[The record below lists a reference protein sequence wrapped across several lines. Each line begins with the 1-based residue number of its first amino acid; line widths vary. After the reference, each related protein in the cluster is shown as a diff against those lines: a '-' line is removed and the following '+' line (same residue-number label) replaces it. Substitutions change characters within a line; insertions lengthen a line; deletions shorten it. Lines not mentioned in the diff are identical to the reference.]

1 MPEMIEVQIDSV
13 RVHLMTPQRLVVLKQ
28 IGSERYLPIW
38 VGPYEAEAITVALQE
53 VEMIRPLT
61 HDLLKNVFG
70 AFNARIKRIEIVKLQ
85 NEIFYGSIVAE
96 VDGREVNVDS
106 RPSDAIALSV
116 RAHVPILVHHS
127 VMDEAGMILVPYS
140 GYSYDGMF
148 VLADALIE
156 VHPAP
161 VLTLPQTAPSAAD
174 ESPAGKCLRFP
185 VGTPLTEMER
195 DTILATLD
203 TDFPDELKKT
213 IASVPYAAAG
223 KMGLQFRRRFWEEDD
238 GIFGGTSRRTS
249 LVWTWLMRSL

>member
-85 NEIFYGSIVAE
+85 NEIFYGSIIAE

-127 VMDEAGMILVPYS
+127 VMEEAGIIPEQDVS
-140 GYSYDGMF
+140 EEGEE
-148 VLADALIE
+148 IE
-156 VHPAP
+156 KAEPAP
-161 VLTLPQTAPSAAD
+161 LSE
-174 ESPAGKCLRFP
+174 ES
-185 VGTPLTEMER
+185 TERLSVFE
-195 DTILATLD
+195 DFLEKLEFDKSDDDDKPDD
-203 TDFPDELKKT
+203 TDIPSGSDNPKK
-213 IASVPYAAAG
+213 
-223 KMGLQFRRRFWEEDD
+223 K
-238 GIFGGTSRRTS
+238 
-249 LVWTWLMRSL
+249 

>member
-116 RAHVPILVHHS
+116 RAHVPILVHHT
-127 VMDEAGMILVPYS
+127 VMEEAGITPEQDVS
-140 GYSYDGMF
+140 EE
-148 VLADALIE
+148 AEE
-156 VHPAP
+156 VEKAEPAP
-161 VLTLPQTAPSAAD
+161 LSEEGTERLSVFEDFLEKLEFDKSDD
-174 ESPAGKCLRFP
+174 EDK
-185 VGTPLTEMER
+185 
-195 DTILATLD
+195 
-203 TDFPDELKKT
+203 PDDEGSSDKPKK
-213 IASVPYAAAG
+213 
-223 KMGLQFRRRFWEEDD
+223 KK
-238 GIFGGTSRRTS
+238 
-249 LVWTWLMRSL
+249 

>member
-127 VMDEAGMILVPYS
+127 VMEEAGIVPEQDVS
-140 GYSYDGMF
+140 EETGVS
-148 VLADALIE
+148 E
-156 VHPAP
+156 KTEPAP
-161 VLTLPQTAPSAAD
+161 LSEESTERLSVFEDFLEKLEFDKSDDEEKPDDEDTSASD
-174 ESPAGKCLRFP
+174 KPK
-185 VGTPLTEMER
+185 
-195 DTILATLD
+195 
-203 TDFPDELKKT
+203 
-213 IASVPYAAAG
+213 
-223 KMGLQFRRRFWEEDD
+223 
-238 GIFGGTSRRTS
+238 
-249 LVWTWLMRSL
+249 

>member
-70 AFNARIKRIEIVKLQ
+70 AFNARVKRIEIVKLQ

-116 RAHVPILVHHS
+116 RAHVPILVHHE
-127 VMDEAGMILVPYS
+127 VMEEAGIIPEQDVSDETEL
-140 GYSYDGMF
+140 DEK
-148 VLADALIE
+148 AE
-156 VHPAP
+156 PAP
-161 VLTLPQTAPSAAD
+161 LSEEGTERLSVFEDFLEKLEFDKSDD
-174 ESPAGKCLRFP
+174 EDK
-185 VGTPLTEMER
+185 
-195 DTILATLD
+195 
-203 TDFPDELKKT
+203 PDDEESSNKPKK
-213 IASVPYAAAG
+213 
-223 KMGLQFRRRFWEEDD
+223 K
-238 GIFGGTSRRTS
+238 
-249 LVWTWLMRSL
+249 

>member
-85 NEIFYGSIVAE
+85 NEIFYGNIVAE
-96 VDGREVNVDS
+96 VDGREIDVDS

-127 VMDEAGMILVPYS
+127 VMEEAGIIPEQDMPEEEETPEQ
-140 GYSYDGMF
+140 
-148 VLADALIE
+148 AE
-156 VHPAP
+156 PAP
-161 VLTLPQTAPSAAD
+161 LSQEGTERLSVFEDFLEKLEFDKPDDKDKPDDDEPSD
-174 ESPAGKCLRFP
+174 KP
-185 VGTPLTEMER
+185 
-195 DTILATLD
+195 
-203 TDFPDELKKT
+203 KK
-213 IASVPYAAAG
+213 P
-223 KMGLQFRRRFWEEDD
+223 KKK
-238 GIFGGTSRRTS
+238 
-249 LVWTWLMRSL
+249 

>member
-96 VDGREVNVDS
+96 VDGREVDVDS

-116 RAHVPILVHHS
+116 RAHVPILVHYS
-127 VMDEAGMILVPYS
+127 VMEEAGIVPEQDVS
-140 GYSYDGMF
+140 EESETPEK
-148 VLADALIE
+148 AE
-156 VHPAP
+156 PAP
-161 VLTLPQTAPSAAD
+161 LSEEGTERLSVFEDFLEKLEFDKSEDEDKPDDEDASASD
-174 ESPAGKCLRFP
+174 NPKN
-185 VGTPLTEMER
+185 
-195 DTILATLD
+195 
-203 TDFPDELKKT
+203 
-213 IASVPYAAAG
+213 
-223 KMGLQFRRRFWEEDD
+223 Q
-238 GIFGGTSRRTS
+238 
-249 LVWTWLMRSL
+249 